1 MPTKDPRFNPKYQK
15 NVQQKRDEENK
26 IEGAEIVHNTILEEH
41 LASGCV
47 TSSKLSTISIPQPFH
62 CAYHLSDSK
71 NGWTR
76 IAQLNVMSAVEFW
89 LRVTVSGRHNMAK
102 IVGTYTFSGGGSP
115 SATFAMVCNSR
126 YGSTPGFNNVR
137 LVYPTSTVTN
147 PPPGSTSS
155 TYTYYPV
162 YFEIETTITATV
174 SVGQI
179 SAFGATVGEF
189 SNIRMENGSVPTGY
203 SADTQDWGTY
213 DSAII
218 MV

>member
-1 MPTKDPRFNPKYQK
+1 MPRKDPRFNPKYAK
-15 NVQQKRDEENK
+15 ALQKRKDDNK
-26 IEGAEIVHNTILEEH
+26 IEGQEIGNSTILEPH

-102 IVGTYTFSGGGSP
+102 IVGTYTFSAGGSP
-115 SATFAMVCNSR
+115 SATFAMICNSR
-126 YGSTPGFNNVR
+126 YGTPGFNNVR
-137 LVYPTSTVTN
+137 LVYPTSTVAN

-162 YFEIETTITATV
+162 YFEIETTTTATV

-179 SAFGATVGEF
+179 SAFGATVSEF